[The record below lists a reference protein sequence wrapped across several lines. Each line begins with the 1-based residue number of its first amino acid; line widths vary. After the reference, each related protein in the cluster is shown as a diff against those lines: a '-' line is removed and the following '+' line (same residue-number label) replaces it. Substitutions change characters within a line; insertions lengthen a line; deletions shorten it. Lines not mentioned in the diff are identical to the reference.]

1 VYPHDVPATSD
12 ARRGSRYRPT
22 GSPDLVATRQR
33 PHGARPHLQS
43 KRGGSRC
50 VAARTAH
57 ERWVARCCLT
67 SRWSGRAGPAAQ
79 RRSVSQKGMSMP
91 RPYRLNVAGDF
102 YVEDGCCT
110 LCGVPE
116 AVAPD
121 LFESGAEVEQCYV
134 KRQPA
139 SPDELRR
146 MVEVFARQDLG
157 CIRYRGRDRTILKE
171 LADLG
176 ERERCDV
183 PLPRSLASRL
193 RGWLGRR
200 GAGT

>member
-1 VYPHDVPATSD
+1 MQTWIL
-12 ARRGSRYRPT
+12 
-22 GSPDLVATRQR
+22 LVR
-33 PHGARPHLQS
+33 
-43 KRGGSRC
+43 
-50 VAARTAH
+50 
-57 ERWVARCCLT
+57 
-67 SRWSGRAGPAAQ
+67 
-79 RRSVSQKGMSMP
+79 QKGMSMP

-121 LFESGAEVEQCYV
+121 LFETGEGAEQCYV

-146 MVEVFARQDLG
+146 MVDVFARQDLG
-157 CIRYRGRDRTILKE
+157 CIRYRGRDTAILNE

-183 PLPRSLASRL
+183 PGPRSLASRL

-200 GAGT
+200 ASGT